1 VIVEVCTETISS
13 VIAADRGGATG
24 VELCQNLMG
33 GGTTPSLGMVH
44 WTLENTSLRVNA
56 LIRPRVGD
64 FCYSAPEKE
73 MMLEDIRM
81 IKDAGAA
88 GVVTGA
94 LMASGEIDI
103 TFMEKVIDVC
113 GNSMDITFHRAFDA
127 SPSDP
132 VIMLNDLIE
141 MGVNRLLTSGR
152 AVSAWEGRKLLS
164 RLVVESEGDF
174 SIAMAAGINSENVLP
189 LMRAT
194 GAWEVHFSAR
204 KPVTI
209 NRNHLNHDGE
219 LDFGQHFE
227 SCPNEIEAICRQ
239 LEQLGVQGERA
250 P

>member
-1 VIVEVCTETISS
+1 MIVEVCAETISS

-33 GGTTPSLGMVH
+33 GGTTPSLGMIN
-44 WTLENTSLRVNA
+44 WTMEHTNLRVNA

-64 FCYSAPEKE
+64 FCYSVHEKE
-73 MMLEDIRM
+73 VMLENILVC
-81 IKDAGAA
+81 KEA
-88 GVVTGA
+88 GVSGIVVGA
-94 LMASGEIDI
+94 LTTEGEIDI
-103 TFMEKVIDVC
+103 TFMEKVIAAC
-113 GNSMDITFHRAFDA
+113 GKSMNITFHRAFDV
-127 SPSDP
+127 SSSDP

-141 MGVNRLLTSGR
+141 MGINRLLTSGR
-152 AVSAWEGRKLLS
+152 ANSAWEGRKLLS
-164 RLVVESEGDF
+164 RLVVESEGEF
-174 SIAMAAGINSENVLP
+174 SIALAAGINSENVLP
-189 LMRAT
+189 LIRST

-209 NRNHLNHDGE
+209 NRNHLNHNGE

-227 SCPNEIEAICRQ
+227 SCQNEIEAICRQ